1 MIPVTLDF
9 ESYWST
15 THSLSKMSPI
25 LYCLHPDTELI
36 SLAYKIGEKPTE
48 CLFGEADMQAWA
60 DSVDWSDVL
69 AIGHNLSAFDAMLL
83 VWRLG
88 ARPRQFACTLAMARP
103 IHAKDVGGS
112 LASLVK
118 HYGLGVK
125 DQAVLHQTKGR
136 HLAEFTAQERM
147 DMARYN
153 KEDGNQ
159 TWRLFK
165 TLLPLTSKEEMA
177 LIDITTRMLVYPQ
190 FDVDLSLLK
199 RGLTAERTRKR
210 RTLLA
215 LGQTLGVTG
224 LDDDAVADQVSTI
237 LMSAPKFSQL
247 LKQQGVAVPTKISP
261 TTGKEAPALAKT
273 DQEFLDLQ
281 EHANPIVAAA
291 AMARLGTRST
301 ILESRFE
308 TLISMANA
316 CAGKLPVPLRYWGA
330 ATGRWSGDMSANL
343 QNLPRVNPSKPA
355 ISDVLRLSLQA
366 PPGDQVVVV
375 DLSGIELR
383 MNHFLWQVPSSM
395 ALFQASPDKAD
406 LYKDFAS
413 TLYDVPL
420 EDVTKPM
427 RQIGKIAH
435 LGLGYSASTK
445 TFQRIAKMM
454 GGVELS
460 ESEAASV
467 VAKWREEY
475 PEIVQGWTTCQGAVW
490 AMASG
495 REIPIDP
502 WGLCRTGKDCI
513 HLPKGT
519 LRYPG
524 LRQEW
529 SDKTQRQEWVYGT
542 GRNKSKAYGG
552 LIVENLCQALSRTVM
567 ADAILAFA
575 NTPLGQRYPLAHC
588 VHDEVVYVV
597 RDEDADEVLAA
608 VQQLMR
614 TPPSWFPE
622 LITWSEGSYARRYGL
637 AK

>member
-1 MIPVTLDF
+1 MIPIAIDVETF
-9 ESYWST
+9 WSA

-48 CLFGEADMQAWA
+48 CIFGEADMQAWA
-60 DSVDWSDVL
+60 DTIDWSDVL
-69 AIGHNLSAFDAMLL
+69 AIGHNMSAFDAMLL
-83 VWRLG
+83 AWRLG
-88 ARPRQFACTLAMARP
+88 VKPRQWGCTLAMARP
-103 IHAKDVGGS
+103 IHGKDVGGS
-112 LASLVK
+112 LAALVK
-118 HYGLGVK
+118 HYQLGVK

-136 HLAEFTAQERM
+136 HLAEFTAQERFE
-147 DMARYN
+147 MAKYN
-153 KEDGNQ
+153 KADVEQ
-159 TWRLFK
+159 TWALFK
-165 TLLPLTSKEEMA
+165 KLLPHTPKEELA
-177 LIDITTRMLVYPQ
+177 LIDLTTRMLVNPQ
-190 FDVDLSLLK
+190 FDVDLSLLQ

-224 LDDDAVADQVSTI
+224 LDDDAIADQVSTI
-237 LMSAPKFSQL
+237 LMSAPKFSAL
-247 LKQQGVAVPTKISP
+247 LTEQGVAVPTKISP

-281 EHANPIVAAA
+281 EHDNPIVAAA

-301 ILESRFE
+301 ILETRFGA
-308 TLISMANA
+308 LIDTANA
-316 CAGKLPVPLRYWGA
+316 CGGKLPIPLRYWGA
-330 ATGRWSGDMSANL
+330 ATGRWSGDMGLNL

-355 ISDVLRLSLQA
+355 VSDVLRLSLQA
-366 PPGDQVVVV
+366 PPGHQIVVV

-383 MNHFLWQVPSSM
+383 MNHFLWKVPSSM

-420 EDVTKPM
+420 EEVTKSM

-435 LGLGYSASTK
+435 LGLGYSSGPS

-454 GGVELS
+454 GGVELDDG
-460 ESEAASV
+460 EAVSIV
-467 VAKWREEY
+467 GKWREEY
-475 PEIVQGWTTCQGAVW
+475 QPIVQGWTTCQGAVW

-513 HLPKGT
+513 HLPKGV
-519 LRYPG
+519 LRYPE

-529 SDKTQRQEWVYGT
+529 SDKTQRQEWVYGK
-542 GRNKSKAYGG
+542 GRNKSKIYGG
-552 LIVENLCQALSRTVM
+552 LVVENLCQALSRTVM
-567 ADAILAFA
+567 ADVILAFA
-575 NTPLGQRYPLAHC
+575 RTPLGQRYPLAHC

-597 RDEDADEVLAA
+597 RDDDAEAVLAA
-608 VQQLMR
+608 VSQLMR
-614 TPPSWFPE
+614 TPPSWFPA
-622 LITWSEGSYARRYGL
+622 LITWSEGSYASRYGL